1 MKYLQ
6 GNYLRV
12 KGNGSEWGESEQEK
26 AFNQMTWFFVSI
38 IPFSLLPS
46 VKIGISG
53 EKSIKKGYL
62 LIYVSSIYGKKKM
75 MKKLR
80 PWTSIKTSSNF
91 FSCTGITH
99 FKHSRISRTRI

>member
-38 IPFSLLPS
+38 IPFFFFSS

-53 EKSIKKGYL
+53 EK
-62 LIYVSSIYGKKKM
+62 
-75 MKKLR
+75 
-80 PWTSIKTSSNF
+80 
-91 FSCTGITH
+91 
-99 FKHSRISRTRI
+99 RI

>member
-12 KGNGSEWGESEQEK
+12 KGNGSEWGESEQK
-26 AFNQMTWFFVSI
+26 RAFNQMTWFFVSI
-38 IPFSLLPS
+38 IPFFLFPS

-62 LIYVSSIYGKKKM
+62 LIKVSSIYEKK
-75 MKKLR
+75 R
-80 PWTSIKTSSNF
+80 
-91 FSCTGITH
+91 
-99 FKHSRISRTRI
+99 